1 MIKSIAVLAFEN
13 LNKSQELEYLCK
25 SFPLEINHQLSKYK
39 TIKLIANHSIK
50 SFNSLPKNSEI
61 DLLIKGSFL
70 KIEKQIRFNIEIYN
84 HKTTNSLTSIKLED
98 GSSNVFELIDKVS
111 TDIIK
116 FLELKLIPKKNSQ
129 KIPSI
134 VYQNYLKGLQYW
146 NSWNEIDIKKAI
158 DFFKNVVKQEPEFAL
173 GYARISHCYSLLAT
187 IDLENSS
194 KFYQLAKS
202 AGLKAINLD
211 NSIIEAHLSLTLIK
225 LLNDID
231 ILGAYYSIEKAF
243 SINNLS
249 SEAHYYYAFYLL
261 TIGKYNQAI
270 DAVKYSLE
278 NDHLNV
284 QKNSTYGF
292 ALSLSGKYDLA
303 EKQLKKTLDLNPN
316 SIPTYD
322 ALIWNYIMSEQFE
335 KAIELVNKKDIEVFL
350 TPATQIVIYHNLGL
364 STETEI
370 WKNKLLALLKEDS
383 SVKYDREASFSF
395 YELGDKKSGIKH
407 LELFYRQKKGFI
419 RVLTHPA
426 WKKIRKSDNF
436 YIYKKR
442 LKLLKAPTLST
453 NITKATEDV
462 IVLNSNT
469 SEFLSIPSKNLLY
482 IESQGSYAEVVYLD
496 DSNKIKK
503 RILRTSLNKIINES
517 LNPCLYRCHNSFI
530 INTKISYSVLGN
542 RKELKLHLKEYLI
555 VIPVSRNK
563 ASEIYK
569 YLD

>member
-1 MIKSIAVLAFEN
+1 MIKSIAILTFEN
-13 LNKSQELEYLCK
+13 LNKSQEVEYLCK

-39 TIKLIANHSIK
+39 TIKIIGNHSIK

-70 KIEKQIRFNIEIYN
+70 KIEKQIRLNIEVFN
-84 HKTTNSLTSIKLED
+84 HKTNSFLTSIKLED
-98 GSSNVFELIDKVS
+98 DSSNVFELIDKVS

-116 FLELKLIPKKNSQ
+116 FLELKIIPKKSSQ
-129 KIPSI
+129 KIPSV
-134 VYQNYLKGLQYW
+134 VYQNYLKGLQYL

-158 DFFKNVVKQEPEFAL
+158 DYFKNVVKQEPEFAL

-187 IDLENSS
+187 IDLENSNN
-194 KFYQLAKS
+194 FYKLAKS
-202 AGLKAINLD
+202 AGLKAIYLD

-261 TIGKYNQAI
+261 TIGKYKLAI

-278 NDHLNV
+278 NDNFNI

-316 SIPTYD
+316 STPTYD

-335 KAIELVNKKDIEVFL
+335 KAIELVNKKDIEIFL
-350 TPATQIVIYHNLGL
+350 TPATQIILFYNLGL
-364 STETEI
+364 SNETEI
-370 WKNKLLALLKEDS
+370 WKNKLLGLLKENS

-395 YELGDKKSGIKH
+395 YELGDREKGMKH
-407 LELFYRQKKGFI
+407 FELFYKQKKGFV

-426 WKKIRKSDNF
+426 WKKIRESDKF
-436 YIYKKR
+436 YIYRKR
-442 LKLLKAPTLST
+442 LKLLNAPTLPK
-453 NITKATEDV
+453 NINDSEKDI

-469 SEFLSIPSKNLLY
+469 SESFSFPTNNLLY
-482 IESQGSYAEVVYLD
+482 IQSQSYYVEVVYLNS
-496 DSNKIKK
+496 SNKIKK
-503 RILRTSLNKIINES
+503 RVLRTSLSKIINNS
-517 LNPCLYRCHNSFI
+517 LSPYLYRCHNSFI
-530 INTKISYSVLGN
+530 INTKVSYSVLGN
-542 RKELKLHLKEYLI
+542 RKDLKLHLKEHSI
-555 VIPVSRNK
+555 VIPVSRSK
-563 ASEIYK
+563 ASEIYT

>member
-1 MIKSIAVLAFEN
+1 MIKSIAILTFEN
-13 LNKSQELEYLCK
+13 LNKSQEVEYLCK

-39 TIKLIANHSIK
+39 TIKIIGNHSIK

-70 KIEKQIRFNIEIYN
+70 KIEKQIRLNIEVFN
-84 HKTTNSLTSIKLED
+84 HKTNNFLTSIKLED
-98 GSSNVFELIDKVS
+98 DSSNVFELIDKVS

-116 FLELKLIPKKNSQ
+116 FLELKIIPKKSSQ
-129 KIPSI
+129 KIPSV
-134 VYQNYLKGLQYW
+134 VYQNYLKGLQYL

-158 DFFKNVVKQEPEFAL
+158 DYFKNVVKQEPEFAL

-187 IDLENSS
+187 IDLENSNN
-194 KFYQLAKS
+194 FYKLAKS
-202 AGLKAINLD
+202 AGLKAIYLD

-261 TIGKYNQAI
+261 TIGKYKLAI

-278 NDHLNV
+278 NDNFNI

-316 SIPTYD
+316 STPTYD

-335 KAIELVNKKDIEVFL
+335 KAIELVNKKDIEIFL
-350 TPATQIVIYHNLGL
+350 TPATQIILFYNLGL
-364 STETEI
+364 SNETEI
-370 WKNKLLALLKEDS
+370 WKNKLLGLLKENS

-395 YELGDKKSGIKH
+395 YELGDREKGMKH
-407 LELFYRQKKGFI
+407 FELFYKQKKGFV

-426 WKKIRKSDNF
+426 WKKIRESDKF
-436 YIYKKR
+436 YIYRKR
-442 LKLLKAPTLST
+442 LKLLNAPTLPK
-453 NITKATEDV
+453 NINDSEKDI

-469 SEFLSIPSKNLLY
+469 SETFSFPTNNLLY
-482 IESQGSYAEVVYLD
+482 IQSQSYYVEVVYLNS
-496 DSNKIKK
+496 SNKIKK
-503 RILRTSLNKIINES
+503 RVLRTSLSKIINNS
-517 LNPCLYRCHNSFI
+517 LSPYLYRCHNSFI
-530 INTKISYSVLGN
+530 INTKVSYSVLGN
-542 RKELKLHLKEYLI
+542 RKDLKLHLKEHSI
-555 VIPVSRNK
+555 VIPVSRSK
-563 ASEIYK
+563 ASEIYT